1 MANANIFV
9 LLSMSKHKNKLTIG
23 ETLCALQVLQLRK
36 KYDVNTELTISLNE
50 LCSELKEY
58 EVREI
63 SLTLNLMYK
72 DHLISAIKI
81 DNKSYIQY

>member
-36 KYDVNTELTISLNE
+36 KYGNNAMTAISFEE

-72 DHLISAIKI
+72 DHLISI
-81 DNKSYIQY
+81 DVNKNIVY